1 MEEERGCNE
10 RECSSVESF
19 KRGKGRRVDRE
30 VSLRPVVVSIE
41 VKSCRSSPDSGIRYM
56 REAVSIAAAS
66 RELVW

>member
-1 MEEERGCNE
+1 M
-10 RECSSVESF
+10 ESF

-30 VSLRPVVVSIE
+30 VSLRPVAVNTE

-66 RELVW
+66 REVVW